1 LPQGA
6 RNHPWNV
13 AIGFKKIGYAGRP
26 VCAGEGDDAVM
37 KSACVF
43 ILAMLWPLAAAAQAE
58 APHSWDDILAAAR
71 KEGKVV
77 VLGPASAELRRTL
90 PAAFKDRFGITMEYL
105 GGRTGDQIVK
115 LRAERQAGIYSAD
128 AVLSGIDSF
137 SGVFYPEKL
146 IAPLRPVLVL
156 PEVVDGSKWKKGK
169 LWFSDPD
176 DQYVLRLAN
185 NVSNMFHVNTSQ
197 VKLEELRSA
206 QDLLNPKWKGRIAL
220 EDPVAVGS
228 GSNHAAHF
236 YIQLGGDFIKKLYI
250 DQKPMISRDK
260 RALMDALAHGTYPIA
275 LGADDQDVVK
285 MRSEGMPLTLLQGFS
300 DLDTEI
306 SGGSGLLG
314 ILSDPPHPN
323 AARVFVNWIAS
334 KEGSDVYARARG
346 AVPTRNDIDESFLPP
361 EVIPRQGVKY
371 FDNQDWNYTVV
382 QKAEARRQVNK
393 IMQEAR

>member
-1 LPQGA
+1 
-6 RNHPWNV
+6 
-13 AIGFKKIGYAGRP
+13 
-26 VCAGEGDDAVM
+26 M
-37 KSACVF
+37 K
-43 ILAMLWPLAAAAQAE
+43 LAFAFMFALLWPVAAAAQAD
-58 APHSWDDILAAAR
+58 APRSWDDVLAAAR

-77 VLGPASAELRRTL
+77 VLGPASTELRQAM
-90 PAAFKDRFGITMEYL
+90 PAAFKARYGITMEYL
-105 GGRTGDQIVK
+105 GGRTGDQIAK

-146 IAPLRPVLVL
+146 IDPLRPTLML
-156 PEVVDGSKWKKGK
+156 PEVLDGSKWKKGK
-169 LWFSDPD
+169 LWFSDPE

-185 NVSNMFHVNTSQ
+185 NVSNMFHVNTEQ

-220 EDPVAVGS
+220 EDPTVTGS

-260 RALMDALAHGTYPIA
+260 RALMDGLIRGTYPIT

-285 MRSEGMPLTLLQGFS
+285 MRKEGMPLELLQGFS
-300 DLDTEI
+300 DLDIET

-314 ILSDPPHPN
+314 LIKNAAHPN
-323 AARVFVNWIAS
+323 AAKVFVNWVAA
-334 KEGSDVYARARG
+334 KEGSEVYVRARG

-361 EVIPRQGVKY
+361 EVIPREGVKY
-371 FDNQDWNYTVV
+371 FDHQDWNYTVT
-382 QKAEARRQVNK
+382 KKEEARQQINK
-393 IMQEAR
+393 IFQASR